1 MARVP
6 GLIIQLT
13 ASPKGELLMC
23 INDEPEG
30 RDIDVRLLPET
41 RLLYIESIFYSDL
54 LHRLPY
60 MVSFSGIAITKTL
73 DSVAY

>member
-23 INDEPEG
+23 INDGPEG
-30 RDIDVRLLPET
+30 RDIDVRLIPET
-41 RLLYIESIFYSDL
+41 RLLYIESIFYL

-73 DSVAY
+73 GRVAY